1 MKIPVPVKGGN
12 TPKLLTVPPFVVE
25 GMDNNACMTLKFVD
39 IPYSKLDTVLAVSGD
54 IIVGYA
60 KAMFFCYQD
69 KELNEYK
76 YNLFP
81 LTVQMHGSPTLFDVH
96 YYSFKLNKVLV
107 LRGQHLMAD
116 EYFVNPLNPITILRA
131 EMIEHEPH

>member
-12 TPKLLTVPPFVVE
+12 TPKLLTVPPFVIE
-25 GMDNNACMTLKFVD
+25 NMDDNASITYKFENV
-39 IPYSKLDTVLAVSGD
+39 PLSKLDRIIAVSGD

-60 KAMFFCYQD
+60 SPMFFCHQD
-69 KELNEYK
+69 KHLVEYK
-76 YNLFP
+76 YYLFP